1 MSSRSAHWRVSSS
14 RRAFRTSSA
23 VAKLRKGEDV
33 PYSSLSHPSPLGWEH
48 VDLTD
53 DFIWTGEQKVSENVD
68 GTGPPRTP
76 SEAFL
81 SAA

>member
-1 MSSRSAHWRVSSS
+1 
-14 RRAFRTSSA
+14 

-68 GTGPPRTP
+68 GTLRCGLPPK
-76 SEAFL
+76 L
-81 SAA
+81 SSVPPDIQAMLIRRQTVEHPFAP